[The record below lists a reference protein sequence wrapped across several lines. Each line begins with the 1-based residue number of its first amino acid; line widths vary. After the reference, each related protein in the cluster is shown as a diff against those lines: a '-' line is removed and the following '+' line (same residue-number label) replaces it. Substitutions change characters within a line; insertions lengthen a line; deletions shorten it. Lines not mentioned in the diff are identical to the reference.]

1 MAISS
6 DGPRHHIVIEG
17 VAATVRLGYQRAA
30 LLGAWKVEGDWF
42 VAQVL
47 DVDAFR
53 ITQAPLTLEIV
64 HKDGAPTRRGLAD
77 VTVARGQLSG
87 RLVKRQET

>member
-1 MAISS
+1 M
-6 DGPRHHIVIEG
+6 
-17 VAATVRLGYQRAA
+17 
-30 LLGAWKVEGDWF
+30 
-42 VAQVL
+42 
-47 DVDAFR
+47 DAFR